1 MEWNE
6 RSGNEVDVLSTST
19 WDLSRNVIT
28 LDTVASALEG
38 TAPASEWRHSRSLG
52 FETEKKIVF
61 FFFSVFLSSLFFYLW
76 SSIFFYKC
84 NSVMSLLSE
93 P

>member
-61 FFFSVFLSSLFFYLW
+61 FSLFFSLPFF
-76 SSIFFYKC
+76 IFGLQFFFT
-84 NSVMSLLSE
+84 SVIQ
-93 P
+93 

>member
-52 FETEKKIVF
+52 FETEKKNRF
-61 FFFSVFLSSLFFYLW
+61 FSLSVFLSSLFFLW
-76 SSIFFYKC
+76 SSIFFFLQ
-84 NSVMSLLSE
+84 V
-93 P
+93 

>member
-52 FETEKKIVF
+52 FETEKKNRF
-61 FFFSVFLSSLFFYLW
+61 FLSLFFSLPFFFLW
-76 SSIFFYKC
+76 SSIFFFFT
-84 NSVMSLLSE
+84 SVIQ
-93 P
+93 

>member
-28 LDTVASALEG
+28 LDTVASGLEG

-61 FFFSVFLSSLFFYLW
+61 FSLCFSLFP
-76 SSIFFYKC
+76 FFFFFGLQFFFLQ
-84 NSVMSLLSE
+84 V
-93 P
+93 